1 MGMIYGIDIGGT
13 NIKLGI
19 VDKDGV
25 ILKEGKIRT
34 RAEEGPSAVISRV
47 LEWFNSKRA
56 GFPGSDIIGA
66 GIGCAGLVDRE
77 RGFLYS
83 SPNLPRWDNVELG
96 KFFSEQLDVPVVVDN
111 DANCAAY
118 GEFLL
123 GAGRGANNFICI
135 TLGTGVGGGMVING
149 RLYRGETGQA
159 GEIGHIVIKFDEK
172 LRGYQ
177 NRGSL
182 EAYIGSAAIVERT
195 KEMLKQESSNPL
207 LDIDR
212 LTVKD
217 IAAAAGKGNELAVR
231 SLRKTG
237 IYFGIG
243 LSNIV
248 HIVNPEVIAVG
259 GGVSAAGELIF
270 KPARETLAEY
280 VIDDKFLDVKIV
292 PAELGNKA
300 SFLGAAMMVFN
311 NKQDE

>member
-1 MGMIYGIDIGGT
+1 MGMVYGIDIGGT

-25 ILKEGKIRT
+25 IQKEGQIRT

-47 LEWFNSKRA
+47 LEWFNSNR
-56 GFPGSDIIGA
+56 GGRSDSDIIGA
-66 GIGCAGLVDRE
+66 GIGCAGLLDRE

-83 SPNLPRWDNVELG
+83 SPNLPRWDNLELG
-96 KFFSEQLDVPVVVDN
+96 KLFSERIGVPVVVDN
-111 DANCAAY
+111 DVNCAAY
-118 GEFLL
+118 GEFLF

-135 TLGTGVGGGMVING
+135 TLGTGVGGGIVING

-159 GEIGHIVIKFDEK
+159 GEIGHMIIKFDGR
-172 LRGYQ
+172 LCRCQ
-177 NRGSL
+177 NRGCL

-207 LDIDR
+207 LDIER

-217 IAAAAGKGNELAVR
+217 ITEAAREGNKLAVK
-231 SLRKTG
+231 SLEKTG

-248 HIVNPEVIAVG
+248 HIINPEVIAVG
-259 GGVSAAGELIF
+259 GGVSAA
-270 KPARETLAEY
+270 
-280 VIDDKFLDVKIV
+280 
-292 PAELGNKA
+292 
-300 SFLGAAMMVFN
+300 
-311 NKQDE
+311 